1 MTDKTAEALPLQ
13 KALPVGKGPLSTGRW
28 GVWTLIVTEASL
40 FGYLILSYAILGLQS
55 PTRWPADGPPDL
67 LYPIVNTVVLL
78 SSSGFVGASEQMLKH
93 NRRMPSLI
101 LLAVAIGLGIVFVGV
116 QLHEWAGKPYGV
128 QSHTYGSLFFTIT
141 GFHMAHVVVG
151 VVSLSLVWLWI
162 ALRRVTQARREIL
175 TIAAL
180 YWHFVDA
187 VWLVIFSLLY
197 GLPHVVA

>member
-1 MTDKTAEALPLQ
+1 MAEDLPLR

-28 GVWTLIVTEASL
+28 GIWTLIVTEASL
-40 FGYLILSYAILGLQS
+40 FGYLLLTYAILGLQS
-55 PTRWPADGPPDL
+55 PTPWPPNGPPEL
-67 LYPIVNTVVLL
+67 TLAILNTVILV
-78 SSSGFVGASEQMLKH
+78 SSSVFVGFSEAMLARGK
-93 NRRMPSLI
+93 RLAALAMLAAAI
-101 LLAVAIGLGIVFVGV
+101 LLGIVFVGI
-116 QLHEWAGKPYGV
+116 QLTEWSGKPFDV
-128 QSHTYGSLFFTIT
+128 RSHTYGSLFFTIT

-151 VVSLSLVWLWI
+151 VTSLAMVWLWI
-162 ALRRVTQARREIL
+162 AIRRVNATRREIL

>member
-1 MTDKTAEALPLQ
+1 MAEDLALQ

-55 PTRWPADGPPDL
+55 PSRWPADGPPDL
-67 LYPIVNTVVLL
+67 LYPIVNTVILV
-78 SSSGFVGASEQMLKH
+78 SSSVFVGFCERMLKH
-93 NRRMPSLI
+93 NKRLPALG
-101 LLAVAIGLGIVFVGV
+101 LLAAAIVLGIVFVTI

-128 QSHTYGSLFFTIT
+128 QNHTYGSLFFTIT

-151 VVSLSLVWLWI
+151 VLSLSLVWLWI

-180 YWHFVDA
+180 YWHFVDV
-187 VWLVIFSLLY
+187 VWLVIFTLLY